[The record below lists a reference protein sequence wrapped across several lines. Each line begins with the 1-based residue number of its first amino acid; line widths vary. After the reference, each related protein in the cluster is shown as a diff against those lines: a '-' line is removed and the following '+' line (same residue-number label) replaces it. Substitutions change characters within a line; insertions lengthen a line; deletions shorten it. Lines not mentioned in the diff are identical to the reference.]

1 MLPLATCPRFA
12 RLTLAALVLGAAAIA
27 RAAAP
32 DWSVEITPDGEL
44 FPVLDLSQRTPE
56 SAASP
61 GGGNGLV
68 IVRVRGES
76 APSHVRL
83 VLDTEGLREPAI
95 VEADLRAGTTTEL
108 RPRLDWDTRWLAG
121 LDSPRRQPLR
131 VTIERGGRAAETRE
145 TPVRVHPLDDAL
157 YFVREGRER
166 IDLGWVFA
174 AYVDPEDP
182 VVASIVDAARA
193 TDAEFDRPSED
204 AGANVAKA
212 LAIWTA
218 LTRHGLRYADGDPS
232 LSRGPAIYS
241 QRVRLLGEVWNERR
255 ANCVD
260 GSVLIASVLER
271 IGIPAFIALVPGHAF
286 VGFRAERGGAIEWLE
301 TTLLGR
307 ADIADD
313 AGIAANFEA
322 ARAAGDARWR
332 RSANRFDRRHA
343 PDYALIDIGTARS
356 YGIIPAGAHGENRG
370 RAGPSAAGLSR
381 KRPE

>member
-1 MLPLATCPRFA
+1 MLPLATRDRYF
-12 RLTLAALVLGAAAIA
+12 LAALLMCASTFAA
-27 RAAAP
+27 AAAP
-32 DWSVEITPDGEL
+32 DWTVEITPDGEV
-44 FPVLDLSQRTPE
+44 FPVLDLSQRAPQ

-68 IVRVRGES
+68 SVRVRGD
-76 APSHVRL
+76 AAHPHVRVAL
-83 VLDTEGLREPAI
+83 ETAGLREPAI
-95 VEADLRAGTTTEL
+95 VEAELAPGIVTDL
-108 RPRLDWDTRWLAG
+108 RPRLDWDTEWLSRLKA
-121 LDSPRRQPLR
+121 PARQALR
-131 VTIERGGRAAETRE
+131 VTLEQEGEAAQTHEF
-145 TPVRVHPLDDAL
+145 PVRVHPLDDAL
-157 YFVREGRER
+157 YFVLAGKDR

-174 AYVDPEDP
+174 AYVDPDDP
-182 VVASIVDAARA
+182 VVSSIVEAARA
-193 TDAEFDRPSED
+193 TDSDFDRKSED
-204 AGANVAKA
+204 ADANAAKA

-218 LTRHGLRYADGDPS
+218 LTRHGLAYADGDPG

-307 ADIADD
+307 ASSLSDADV
-313 AGIAANFEA
+313 AANFAA
-322 ARAAGDARWR
+322 ARAAGNARWR
-332 RSANRFDRRHA
+332 RSASRFDRRHA

-381 KRPE
+381 KRP

>member
-1 MLPLATCPRFA
+1 MLPLATRD
-12 RLTLAALVLGAAAIA
+12 RMVRSILAMLLLGAAAIA
-27 RAAAP
+27 RAAAS
-32 DWSVEITPDGEL
+32 DWSVEIAPDGEL
-44 FPVLDLSQRTPE
+44 FPVLDLSQRAPE
-56 SAASP
+56 SASSP

-68 IVRVRGES
+68 IVRVRGDG
-76 APSHVRL
+76 VRSRMRL
-83 VLDTEGLREPAI
+83 SLDTAGLREPAI
-95 VEADLRAGTTTEL
+95 VEADVAPGAVAEL
-108 RPRLDWDTRWLAG
+108 RPRLDWDTAWLSRLAAP
-121 LDSPRRQPLR
+121 SRQRLR
-131 VTIERGGRAAETRE
+131 VTLERTGRAIETRDIA
-145 TPVRVHPLDDAL
+145 VRVHPLDDAL

-174 AYVDPEDP
+174 AYVDPGDP
-182 VVASIVDAARA
+182 VVAAIVDAARSV
-193 TDAEFDRPSED
+193 DADFDRPTDD
-204 AGANVAKA
+204 ADANAAKA

-232 LSRGPAIYS
+232 LSRGPAVYS

-307 ADIADD
+307 AASTDD
-313 AGIAANFEA
+313 AEIAANFAA
-322 ARAAGDARWR
+322 ARAAGTARWR
-332 RSANRFDRRHA
+332 RSASRFDRRHA

-356 YGIIPAGAHGENRG
+356 YGIIPVGAHGENRG

-381 KRPE
+381 KRP

>member
-1 MLPLATCPRFA
+1 MLPLATWMRFA
-12 RLTLAALVLGAAAIA
+12 RSTLAVLLLGAAAVA

-32 DWSVEITPDGEL
+32 GWSVEITPEGEL
-44 FPVLDLSQRTPE
+44 FPVLDLSQRAPE
-56 SAASP
+56 SATSP

-68 IVRVRGES
+68 IVRVRGD
-76 APSHVRL
+76 AAASHVRL
-83 VLDTEGLREPAI
+83 ALDTEGLREPAI
-95 VEADLRAGTTTEL
+95 VEADVASGATLEL
-108 RPRLDWDTRWLAG
+108 RPRLDWDTAWLSRLEA
-121 LDSPRRQPLR
+121 PTRQPLQI
-131 VTIERGGRAAETRE
+131 TIERAGRTAETRE
-145 TPVRVHPLDDAL
+145 IPVRVHPLDDAL

-174 AYVDPEDP
+174 AYVDPGDP
-182 VVASIVDAARA
+182 VVTSIVDAARES
-193 TDAEFDRPSED
+193 DAAFDRPVDD
-204 AGANVAKA
+204 AGTNVAKA
-212 LAIWTA
+212 LAIWRA
-218 LTRHGLRYADGDPS
+218 LARHGLRYADGDPA

-271 IGIPAFIALVPGHAF
+271 IGVPAFIALVPGHAF
-286 VGFRAERGGAIEWLE
+286 VGFRAVRGGGIEWLE

-307 ADIADD
+307 ATSADEADIVM
-313 AGIAANFEA
+313 NFEA
-322 ARAAGDARWR
+322 ARAAGNARWR

-356 YGIIPAGAHGENRG
+356 YGIIPVGAHGENRG

>member
-1 MLPLATCPRFA
+1 MLPLATRRHFA
-12 RLTLAALVLGAAAIA
+12 CSILAVLLLGAAAIV

-44 FPVLDLSQRTPE
+44 FPVLDLSQRAPE

-68 IVRVRGES
+68 IVRVHGGS
-76 APSHVRL
+76 TASHVQL
-83 VLDTEGLREPAI
+83 ALETEGLREAAI
-95 VEADLRAGTTTEL
+95 VEADLRAGAVTEL
-108 RPRLDWDTRWLAG
+108 RPRLDWDTQWLAG
-121 LDSPRRQPLR
+121 LRSPIRQPLR
-131 VTIERGGRAAETRE
+131 VTVERAGHVDETRE
-145 TPVRVHPLDDAL
+145 IPVRVHPLDDAL

-174 AYVDPEDP
+174 AYVDPKDP
-182 VVASIVDAARA
+182 VVTSIVAAARE
-193 TDAEFDRPSED
+193 TDPVFARPSDD
-204 AGANVAKA
+204 ADANVAKA
-212 LAIWTA
+212 LAIWTV
-218 LTRHGLRYADGDPS
+218 LTRHGLTYADGDPS

-286 VGFRAERGGAIEWLE
+286 VGFRAERGGPIAWLE

-307 ADIADD
+307 AASSSD
-313 AGIAANFEA
+313 AEIAANFAA

-332 RSANRFDRRHA
+332 RSASRFDRRHA

-381 KRPE
+381 KRP

>member
-1 MLPLATCPRFA
+1 MLPLATWMRFA
-12 RLTLAALVLGAAAIA
+12 RSTLAVLLLGAATVA

-32 DWSVEITPDGEL
+32 GWSVEITPEGEL

-56 SAASP
+56 SGTSP

-68 IVRVRGES
+68 IVRVRGD
-76 APSHVRL
+76 AAASHVRL
-83 VLDTEGLREPAI
+83 ALDTAGLREPAI
-95 VEADLRAGTTTEL
+95 VEADVASGATLEL
-108 RPRLDWDTRWLAG
+108 RPRLDWDTAWLSR
-121 LDSPRRQPLR
+121 LDAPTRQPLHI
-131 VTIERGGRAAETRE
+131 TIERAGRTPEARE
-145 TPVRVHPLDDAL
+145 IPVRVHPLDDAL

-174 AYVDPEDP
+174 AYVDPGDP
-182 VVASIVDAARA
+182 VVTSIVDAARES
-193 TDAEFDRPSED
+193 DAEFERPIDD
-204 AGANVAKA
+204 AGANVTKA
-212 LAIWTA
+212 LAIWSA
-218 LTRHGLRYADGDPS
+218 LTRHGLRYADGDPA

-271 IGIPAFIALVPGHAF
+271 IGVPAFIALVPGHAF
-286 VGFRAERGGAIEWLE
+286 VGFRAVRGGGIEWLE

-307 ADIADD
+307 ATSADEADIVL
-313 AGIAANFEA
+313 NFEA
-322 ARAAGDARWR
+322 ARAAGNARWR

>member
-1 MLPLATCPRFA
+1 MIPV
-12 RLTLAALVLGAAAIA
+12 LAALLLGVAVIA

-44 FPVLDLSQRTPE
+44 FPVLDLSQRAPE

-76 APSHVRL
+76 VPAHLRL
-83 VLDTEGLREPAI
+83 ALDTEGLREPAI
-95 VEADLRAGTTTEL
+95 VEVDVPAGAAIAL
-108 RPRLDWDTRWLAG
+108 RPRLDWDTRWLAR
-121 LDSPRRQPLR
+121 LASPRRQPLR
-131 VTIERGGRAAETRE
+131 VTIEREGRAAETRE
-145 TPVRVHPLDDAL
+145 LPVRVHPLDDAL

-174 AYVDPEDP
+174 AYVDPGDP
-182 VVASIVDAARA
+182 VVTSIVDTART
-193 TDAEFDRPSED
+193 TDAAFDRPSDD
-204 AGANVAKA
+204 ADANVAKA

-218 LTRHGLRYADGDPS
+218 LARHGLRYADGDPA

-307 ADIADD
+307 ATSSEEADV
-313 AGIAANFEA
+313 AANFEA
-322 ARAAGDARWR
+322 ARAAGNARWR
-332 RSANRFDRRHA
+332 RSASRFDRRHA

-356 YGIIPAGAHGENRG
+356 YGIIPAGADGENRG